1 MVAIMVVLRAGCY
14 DAAMP
19 TATELAAK
27 KCVPCEGGVPK
38 LTPTEAET
46 HLAAVPA
53 WRLTHDGTRIRR
65 DFKLPDFRSAVKLVN
80 TIAALAE
87 REQHHPDLHIE
98 GYRKAWAE
106 IHTHAIGGLSENDF
120 ILAAKIDAAAPPA

>member
-1 MVAIMVVLRAGCY
+1 MSNSI
-14 DAAMP
+14 
-19 TATELAAK
+19 TSELTSK
-27 KCVPCEGGVPK
+27 KCVPCEGGVPR
-38 LTPTEAET
+38 LTTEEAERL
-46 HLAAVPA
+46 LAALPA
-53 WRLTHDGTRIRR
+53 WRITHDGLRIRR
-65 DFKLPDFRSAVKLVN
+65 DFNLPDFRSAVKLLN

-120 ILAAKIDAAAPPA
+120 ILAAKIDAVAPPT